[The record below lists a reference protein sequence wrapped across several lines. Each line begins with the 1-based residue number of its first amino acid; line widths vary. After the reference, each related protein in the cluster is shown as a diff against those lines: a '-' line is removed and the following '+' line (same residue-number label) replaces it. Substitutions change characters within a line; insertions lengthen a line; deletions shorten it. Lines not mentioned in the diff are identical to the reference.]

1 MKYIDDVKE
10 LETEELGYEDEI
22 IELTN
27 EEGMTIQ
34 FYLVGSLDFEG
45 KTYAYFQPAE
55 EVDGVAPEQVIV
67 FEVDETGEEL
77 IEIEDK
83 DLEKKLLEEFSNDYL
98 GEYVNEEEYYS

>member
-98 GEYVNEEEYYS
+98 GEYITEEDYLS

>member
-34 FYLVGSLDFEG
+34 FYLVGSLDYEG